1 MIINH
6 DSAATEMIIASVN
19 EKSVEFK
26 PIPLM
31 PYQHI
36 LRCLQY
42 DHTLLLLEGVLLVL
56 RRVLPVYYS
65 QKYKNNEYNTG
76 LDMGKGI

>member
-1 MIINH
+1 M
-6 DSAATEMIIASVN
+6 
-19 EKSVEFK
+19 
-26 PIPLM
+26 
-31 PYQHI
+31 
-36 LRCLQY
+36 LQTNFTHQY
-42 DHTLLLLEGVLLVL
+42 FMTLLLEGVLLVL